1 MSFEQQ
7 TSRTERLI
15 WMINCSNTGT
25 AEVLAKKLSVSRRTV
40 FNDLDFL
47 KGKGYT
53 ITFSYTA
60 DSYLFE
66 KKQNNLKNEIK
77 GQNQTGKRSR

>member
-1 MSFEQQ
+1 MSFEEQAIRIE
-7 TSRTERLI
+7 TLI
-15 WMINCSNTGT
+15 WLINCNNTGT
-25 AEVLAKKLSVSRRTV
+25 AQVLAKRLGVSRRTV

-53 ITFSYTA
+53 ISYSYTA

-66 KKQNNLKNEIK
+66 KKNNNPFLF
-77 GQNQTGKRSR
+77 

>member
-7 TSRTERLI
+7 TLRIERLI
-15 WMINCSNTGT
+15 WLINCSNTGT
-25 AEVLAKKLSVSRRTV
+25 AEVLARKLSVSRRTV

-47 KGKGYT
+47 KGKGYS
-53 ITFSYTA
+53 IVFSHIA

-66 KKQNNLKNEIK
+66 EKQNNLKLF
-77 GQNQTGKRSR
+77 

>member
-7 TSRTERLI
+7 TSRIERLI
-15 WMINCSNTGT
+15 WLINCNNTGT
-25 AEVLAKKLSVSRRTV
+25 AEALAKKLSVSRRTV

-47 KGKGYT
+47 KGKGYP
-53 ITFSYTA
+53 IIFSHTA

-66 KKQNNLKNEIK
+66 EKQSNL
-77 GQNQTGKRSR
+77 RLF

>member
-7 TSRTERLI
+7 TLRIERLI
-15 WMINCSNTGT
+15 GLINRNNTGK
-25 AEVLAKKLSVSRRTV
+25 AEALAKKLSVSLRTF

-53 ITFSYTA
+53 IFFSHTA
-60 DSYLFE
+60 DRFLFQ
-66 KKQNNLKNEIK
+66 KKQHIPFLF
-77 GQNQTGKRSR
+77 

>member
-1 MSFEQQ
+1 MSFEEQ
-7 TSRTERLI
+7 TSRIETLI
-15 WMINCSNTGT
+15 WLIDCNNTGT
-25 AEVLAKKLSVSRRTV
+25 DQVLAKRLGDSRRTV

-53 ITFSYTA
+53 ISYSYTA

-66 KKQNNLKNEIK
+66 KKQHTPFLF
-77 GQNQTGKRSR
+77 